1 MGRLSSERGAT
12 LVHVGITLLGLIL
25 FSGFVVDYGVM
36 WESRRQAQNA
46 ADAGAL
52 AGAISRINEDQ
63 SANPSTT
70 SGPVYESIVNTVG
83 FNPIWGL
90 APPPNT
96 VAMDWNCPDGTTN
109 CVHVD
114 VFRDGTNNSTTLPTF
129 VMKMANIQSQG
140 TKAHAIAQI
149 VGANGTGC
157 LRPWFIIDKYT
168 DANNDGQYASPP
180 DIYTPGIGGTG
191 WQVPGDIGTTVAF
204 HNNLSPSGYF
214 QVDVGSGGRSIK
226 DAIEQC
232 VTDQVYWIGEQIGT
246 KPGATSGPETQG
258 VNDVISWDPNAIVQI
273 SYNAD
278 GTKKATVVNSCAPQC
293 SCPGN
298 PNSVCPNG
306 PGISPRVFVVPVCAP
321 TESDC
326 ALGGQ
331 NNSQITITKFLSFF
345 MVGTSGSGS
354 NLDIIVTLIN
364 SAGTLV
370 SGGSTP
376 PSGAFLQTVVLV
388 R

>member
-52 AGAISRINEDQ
+52 AGAISRVNEDQ

-96 VAMDWNCPDGTTN
+96 VAIDWICPDATTN

-114 VFRDGTNNSTTLPTF
+114 VFRDGTNNSTVLPTF
-129 VMKMANIQSQG
+129 VMKIANIQSQG
-140 TKAHAIAQI
+140 TKAHAIAQ
-149 VGANGTGC
+149 VVAANGTGC
-157 LRPWFIIDKYT
+157 MRPWFMIDKYT
-168 DANNDGQYASPP
+168 DVNNDGQYTSPP

-191 WQVPGDIGTTVAF
+191 WQVPRDIGTTVTF
-204 HNNLSPSGYF
+204 HNNNSPSGYF

-232 VTDQVYWIGEQIGT
+232 VTNQTFWIGESVGT
-246 KPGATSGPETQG
+246 KPGSTSGPETQG
-258 VNDVISWDPNAIVQI
+258 LNNVIAWDPNASVQVTTDANGI
-273 SYNAD
+273 RR
-278 GTKKATVVNSCAPQC
+278 ATVVNSCAPQC
-293 SCPGN
+293 TCPGN
-298 PNSVCPNG
+298 PNSLCPNG

-321 TESDC
+321 TVSDC
-326 ALGGQ
+326 ALGGV
-331 NNSQITITKFLSFF
+331 NNSQITITAFLSFF
-345 MVGTSGSGS
+345 LVNTSGNGS
-354 NLDIIVTLIN
+354 NLDITSTLIN
-364 SAGTLV
+364 SAGSQV
-370 SGGSTP
+370 AGGSTP